1 MKKLIVLLLAAA
13 TLLPASHALAVTK
26 FVSIND
32 FYFLPRNDTISVG
45 DQITWS
51 NDSDLSTH
59 TSSRAATPNSWD
71 STPLGPGGTYTL
83 QFNTAGTF
91 PYKCNFHPTLMTG
104 TIVVKQAATPAR
116 GNTWGGLR
124 KTYRKAAP
132 ASKAQ
137 RK

>member
-1 MKKLIVLLLAAA
+1 MKKAILLLLAVGA
-13 TLLPASHALAVTK
+13 LLPATEALAVTK
-26 FVSIND
+26 IVSIND

-59 TSSRAATPNSWD
+59 STSRAAVPGSWD
-71 STPLGPGGTYTL
+71 SGPLGPTGTYTL

-104 TIVVKQAATPAR
+104 TIVVKQGATPAKPS
-116 GNTWGGLR
+116 TWGGLR

-132 ASKAQ
+132 VNKAQ